1 MPSLKARIRRLK
13 KRLRG
18 GELIHALVI
27 VKEGDSVEDAWAQ
40 WDADHPVAARRPER
54 IFRFTIHGRSPRR
67 RDS

>member
-27 VKEGDSVEDAWAQ
+27 VKEGDSVEDAWVEWEAN
-40 WDADHPVAARRPER
+40 HPLQAKHPDRL
-54 IFRFTIHGRSPRR
+54 FRFTIRSRKPRR
-67 RDS
+67 SAS